1 MDDTTRQQ
9 QQNTI
14 FTPTPSGT
22 MNKVKNV
29 QFTLLQKKLM
39 YYVGAGLCFL
49 SELIHLWLLP
59 QQYEIYFVALFHLN
73 YGLMFLFIA
82 MAQGVIGASLLF
94 EPGRRLLS
102 FGLWVNALIVVLY
115 IFTHTIG
122 VLIGL
127 AFLPLPI
134 DAWGVGATLAESAT
148 VVILLLLRR
157 DMPRI
162 QRSKK
167 RKGTKK
173 RDTET
178 ARRNQ

>member
-14 FTPTPSGT
+14 FTPMPSRAIH
-22 MNKVKNV
+22 KARNV
-29 QFTLLQKKLM
+29 HLPLFQKKILR
-39 YYVGAGLCFL
+39 YVGASLCFL

-59 QQYEIYFVALFHLN
+59 QQYEIFFV
-73 YGLMFLFIA
+73 YGLIFFVIA

-122 VLIGL
+122 VLVGL

-134 DAWGVGATLAESAT
+134 DAWG
-148 VVILLLLRR
+148 
-157 DMPRI
+157 
-162 QRSKK
+162 
-167 RKGTKK
+167 
-173 RDTET
+173 
-178 ARRNQ
+178 